1 MSSLIE
7 ILETPQITLSTMPT
21 GGVIRPIA
29 LFMMNSTPKYTGS
42 MPACLTMGI
51 STGVRIISV
60 GAKSSAVPTTTTSAM
75 ITNISSVLLPMKGV
89 SIAATWLGTSDV
101 VISQPETSAAAMRK
115 TTTAVLFAADTSS
128 PYIARSGSSR
138 YTKAPITKA

>member
-1 MSSLIE
+1 
-7 ILETPQITLSTMPT
+7 
-21 GGVIRPIA
+21 
-29 LFMMNSTPKYTGS
+29 
-42 MPACLTMGI
+42 
-51 STGVRIISV
+51 
-60 GAKSSAVPTTTTSAM
+60 
-75 ITNISSVLLPMKGV
+75 MKGV